1 MPGSSVELSRRELD
15 VLAVLAAHEGRVV
28 GRNELRNEAGLGDLS
43 LRRCEAALVRLRR
56 VLGPDAIVTVR
67 RRGWMLAGHCRA
79 RAAELMTGS
88 R

>member
-1 MPGSSVELSRRELD
+1 MPVPEAPLNQRELD

-28 GRNELRNEAGLGDLS
+28 GRNELRAKAGLGDLS
-43 LRRCEAALVRLRR
+43 PRRCEAALVRLRS

-67 RRGWMLAGHCRA
+67 RRGWMLSGQCRA
-79 RAAELMTGS
+79 RADELMTGS